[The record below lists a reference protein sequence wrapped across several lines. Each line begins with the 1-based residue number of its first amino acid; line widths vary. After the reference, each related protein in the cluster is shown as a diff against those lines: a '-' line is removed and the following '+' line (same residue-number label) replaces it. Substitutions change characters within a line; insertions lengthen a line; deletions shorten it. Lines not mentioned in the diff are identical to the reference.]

1 VVRSGGGSDEVNG
14 ETTIA
19 IGDTVK
25 VSADG
30 SATLYWFDDSVSRL
44 KGGTEMTITAADYN
58 PENLSEVDINFE
70 VVNGEVWSKVIN
82 LVDPESDRCGTTQKT
97 NCGLVVLF
105 RRPPGKEVPDMLLW
119 LQLLLCLAVIG
130 YAGYFLS
137 RYGDII
143 AEKSGVSASWVG
155 LILLS
160 TATSLPELVTG
171 ISAVTFADAPNIAVG
186 DVLGSTVFNLAILVV
201 LDALYRRE
209 ETLYSRAAQ
218 GHILSAALGAMLI
231 AFAGFSLLLDHA
243 GMSPVFGHVGLY
255 SPFILLVYLVA
266 MRAVYSYERRT
277 LSEFVE
283 ASAERY
289 PGITLRSA
297 VKGYAQA
304 ALAVVIAGSWLPFV
318 AKDISD
324 MMDWGQSF
332 VGTLLVA
339 AVTSAP
345 EVAVTISALRIGA
358 LDMAIANLL
367 GSNLFVAFMSPSAI
381 DSRNVRNEINLASSE
396 NKNILVVFL
405 QE

>member
-1 VVRSGGGSDEVNG
+1 
-14 ETTIA
+14 
-19 IGDTVK
+19 
-25 VSADG
+25 
-30 SATLYWFDDSVSRL
+30 
-44 KGGTEMTITAADYN
+44 
-58 PENLSEVDINFE
+58 
-70 VVNGEVWSKVIN
+70 
-82 LVDPESDRCGTTQKT
+82 
-97 NCGLVVLF
+97 
-105 RRPPGKEVPDMLLW
+105 MLLW

-137 RYGDII
+137 RNGDII

-186 DVLGSTVFNLAILVV
+186 DVLGSTVFNLAILVM
-201 LDALYRRE
+201 LDALYRR

-218 GHILSAALGAMLI
+218 GHILSASLGAILI
-231 AFAGFSLLLDHA
+231 AFAGFSLLLDQA
-243 GMSPVFGHVGLY
+243 GMSPAFGHVGLY

-304 ALAVVIAGSWLPFV
+304 ATAVVLAGSWLPFV

-324 MMDWGQSF
+324 LMGWGQSF

-345 EVAVTISALRIGA
+345 EAAVTISALRIGA

-367 GSNLFVAFMSPSAI
+367 GSNLFDIIILAVDDVFYTRGSLLAHVDASHALTAFTAVMMSALVIVGLVFRPQGRTMLGLTWIS
-381 DSRNVRNEINLASSE
+381 LGLFLLY
-396 NKNILVVFL
+396 ILNTWVLF
-405 QE
+405 QHGQ

>member
-1 VVRSGGGSDEVNG
+1 
-14 ETTIA
+14 
-19 IGDTVK
+19 
-25 VSADG
+25 
-30 SATLYWFDDSVSRL
+30 
-44 KGGTEMTITAADYN
+44 
-58 PENLSEVDINFE
+58 
-70 VVNGEVWSKVIN
+70 
-82 LVDPESDRCGTTQKT
+82 
-97 NCGLVVLF
+97 
-105 RRPPGKEVPDMLLW
+105 MLLW
-119 LQLLLCLAVIG
+119 LQLLICLAVIG

-143 AEKSGVSASWVG
+143 AEKSGISASWVG

-171 ISAVTFADAPNIAVG
+171 ISAVTFANAPDIAVG
-186 DVLGSTVFNLAILVV
+186 DVLGSTVFNLAILVM
-201 LDALYRRE
+201 LDALYKR

-218 GHILSAALGAMLI
+218 GHILSASLGAILI

-243 GMSPVFGHVGLY
+243 GMSPAFGHVGLY

-277 LSEFVE
+277 VSEFVE

-297 VKGYAQA
+297 LKGYVWA
-304 ALAVVIAGSWLPFV
+304 AMAVVLAGSWLPFI
-318 AKDISD
+318 AKDISGL
-324 MMDWGQSF
+324 MGWGQGF

-345 EVAVTISALRIGA
+345 EAAVTISALRLGA

-367 GSNLFVAFMSPSAI
+367 GSNLFDIIILAI
-381 DSRNVRNEINLASSE
+381 DDLFYIKGPLLAHVDASHALTAFTAVMMSALVIVGLVFRPQGRAVLGLTWISLGLFLLYIINTW
-396 NKNILVVFL
+396 ILF
-405 QE
+405 QHGH

>member
-1 VVRSGGGSDEVNG
+1 
-14 ETTIA
+14 
-19 IGDTVK
+19 
-25 VSADG
+25 
-30 SATLYWFDDSVSRL
+30 
-44 KGGTEMTITAADYN
+44 
-58 PENLSEVDINFE
+58 
-70 VVNGEVWSKVIN
+70 
-82 LVDPESDRCGTTQKT
+82 
-97 NCGLVVLF
+97 
-105 RRPPGKEVPDMLLW
+105 MLLW

-137 RYGDII
+137 RNGDII

-171 ISAVTFADAPNIAVG
+171 ISAVTFANAPNIAVG
-186 DVLGSTVFNLAILVV
+186 DVLGSTVFNLAILVM
-201 LDALYRRE
+201 LDALYRR

-218 GHILSAALGAMLI
+218 GHILSASLGALLI

-243 GMSPVFGHVGLY
+243 GMSPAFGHVGLY

-304 ALAVVIAGSWLPFV
+304 ATAVVLAGSWLPFV

-324 MMDWGQSF
+324 MMGWGQSF

-345 EVAVTISALRIGA
+345 EAAVTISALRIGA

-367 GSNLFVAFMSPSAI
+367 GSNLFDIIILAVDDVFYTRGPLLAHVETSHALTAFTAVMMSALVIVGLVFRPQGRVVLGLTWIS
-381 DSRNVRNEINLASSE
+381 LGLFLLY
-396 NKNILVVFL
+396 ILNTWVLF
-405 QE
+405 QHGQ